1 MNEIFALE
9 QEWLARCFR
18 ERVGKTVA
26 DIQRRPVIPLAEA
39 PPSMTGCFN
48 VFGRDRH

>member
-1 MNEIFALE
+1 MNKIFALE